1 MANGFDFCNVIKNM
15 ERNHFGS
22 TTGNTVKSGF
32 QVDKKKND
40 LLSLVEIV
48 PCHFLN

>member
-22 TTGNTVKSGF
+22 TTGNTVKSVF
-32 QVDKKKND
+32 SSRQEK
-40 LLSLVEIV
+40 E
-48 PCHFLN
+48 